1 MTLRVVVGLAVMG
14 AALAGCGGDGDTT
27 ATITVYSTVTADTVE
42 AVVDGF
48 TAANPDVAVEVY
60 RGPTGDV
67 TARIAAELRDGELGA
82 DVLWLTDPL
91 SIQRYAADGLLLAW
105 SPAEVDAV
113 PEQFRT
119 GEFFGTRLLNMVIVH
134 GADVSPAPTD
144 WDDLAGG
151 VPGGV
156 AIPDP
161 GFAGSA
167 FGALG
172 YFALTDGYGFDF
184 YRALAAAGGVQV
196 RSPGEVVAGVAEG
209 QFGAGMTL
217 DRAAR
222 SAVADGSPLVLAWPE
237 SGAVAIYSPI
247 GVVASGATGTSQEFV
262 DYVLSVEAQ
271 TAIARTG
278 WQPIRADVEWPGG
291 GDQVS
296 PDWSEAFD
304 RQEELLGD
312 YREIFGG

>member
-1 MTLRVVVGLAVMG
+1 MMLRVMVGLTAMC
-14 AALAGCGGDGDTT
+14 AALAACGGDGDT
-27 ATITVYSTVTADTVE
+27 ANTITVYSTVTADTVE

-48 TAANPDVAVEVY
+48 TAANPGVAVEVF
-60 RGPTGDV
+60 RAPTGDV
-67 TARIAAELRDGELGA
+67 TARIAAELRDGDLGA

-91 SIQRYAADGLLLAW
+91 SIQRYAADGLLVTW
-105 SPAEVDAV
+105 SPGEVDTV
-113 PEQFRT
+113 PEAFRT

-144 WDDLAGG
+144 WEDLAAG

-172 YFALTDGYGFDF
+172 YFALTDGFGLDY
-184 YRALAAAGGVQV
+184 YRDLAAAGGVQV
-196 RSPGEVVAGVAEG
+196 RAPGEVVAGVAEG

-217 DRAAR
+217 DRSAR
-222 SAVADGSPLVLAWPE
+222 DAVADGSPLVLAWPE
-237 SGAVAIYSPI
+237 SGAIAIYSPI
-247 GVVASGATGTSQEFV
+247 AVVASGATGTAQEFV

-278 WQPIRADVEWPGG
+278 WQPIRADVEWPHG

-296 PDWSEAFD
+296 PDWAEAFD
-304 RQEELLGD
+304 RQEVLLGE
-312 YREIFGG
+312 YREILGG